1 MKQVKIIILHL
12 LSLYFCGASRWS
24 CPSNQANK
32 SGVSRDLEVINTSV
46 IVKVVD
52 GKDTVQEKYTK

>member
-1 MKQVKIIILHL
+1 VKIIVLHL
-12 LSLYFCGASRWS
+12 LSLRFLWDLQMELSLH
-24 CPSNQANK
+24 QANK

-52 GKDTVQEKYTK
+52 GKDIVQEKYTM

>member
-1 MKQVKIIILHL
+1 ME
-12 LSLYFCGASRWS
+12 LSLH
-24 CPSNQANK
+24 QANK

-52 GKDTVQEKYTK
+52 GKDIVQEKYTMWKKRDVGTPQVTY